1 MSVWTT
7 VKPAMQTSVKPAM
20 QTSVKKA
27 DTIAQVILD
36 VGVDSGE
43 NVGADG
49 DVAGSEDG
57 GGANRTGDVAGGDVD
72 DSEDGDGANR
82 ADDGAGDGTAH
93 RCGRR

>member
-1 MSVWTT
+1 
-7 VKPAMQTSVKPAM
+7 
-20 QTSVKKA
+20 VKKA
-27 DTIAQVILD
+27 ETIARVILD

-43 NVGADG
+43 NVGMDG